1 MLSSWY
7 TQEGADEIVAPP
19 TGEILMEIYNLLFTA
34 FGPQN
39 WWPADTDLEMM
50 IGAILTQ
57 NTSWSNVEKAIQN
70 LKGKDLISIKGL
82 SDLPTPML
90 AEYIRPAG
98 YYNLKARRLKNLIS
112 LIENKHDGDLKG
124 LFSLHTERIRKEL
137 LSVKGIGLETADSMI
152 LYGARRALFVVDTY
166 SHRILSRHG
175 LIEEGAGYFE
185 VQTLFMDTL
194 PHDVELFKE
203 FHALLVKTGKG
214 FCRRKPLCP
223 SCPLESV
230 NREGEV

>member
-7 TQEGADEIVAPP
+7 TQDADEIMVPP
-19 TGEILMEIYNLLFTA
+19 AGEILMEIYDLLFTA

-39 WWPADTDLEMM
+39 WWPAENDLEMM

-57 NTSWSNVEKAIQN
+57 NTSWSNVEKAIQS
-70 LKGKDLISIKGL
+70 LKEKDLVSIKGL
-82 SDLPTPML
+82 GDIPTPIL

-112 LIENKHDGDLKG
+112 LIEDKHDGDLNS
-124 LFSLHTERIRKEL
+124 LFSLPTETIRREL
-137 LSVKGIGLETADSMI
+137 LSVRGIGLETADSMI
-152 LYGARRALFVVDTY
+152 LYGAQRPLFVVDTY
-166 SHRILSRHG
+166 THRILSRHG
-175 LIEEGAGYFE
+175 LIEQEAGYFE
-185 VQTLFMDTL
+185 VQMLFMDTL
-194 PHDVELFKE
+194 PHDVEIFKE

-223 SCPLESV
+223 GCPLERI
-230 NREGEV
+230 NRETEV

>member
-7 TQEGADEIVAPP
+7 TQDADEIVAPP

-90 AEYIRPAG
+90 AEYIRPVG

-194 PHDVELFKE
+194 PHDVELFKD

-223 SCPLESV
+223 GCPLERV

>member
-1 MLSSWY
+1 
-7 TQEGADEIVAPP
+7 
-19 TGEILMEIYNLLFTA
+19 MEIYNLLFTA

-39 WWPADTDLEMM
+39 WWPAETDLEMM

-70 LKGKDLISIKGL
+70 LKEKDLVSEKGL
-82 SDLPTPML
+82 RDIPAPIL

-98 YYNLKARRLKNLIS
+98 YYNLKVRRLKNLIS
-112 LIENKHDGDLKG
+112 LIHDKHDGDLNS
-124 LFSLHTERIRKEL
+124 LFSLDTETIRKEL

-152 LYGARRALFVVDTY
+152 LYGAGRALFVVDTY
-166 SHRILSRHG
+166 THRILSRHN
-175 LIEEGAGYFE
+175 LIEEEAGYFE
-185 VQTLFMDTL
+185 VQMLFMDTL

-203 FHALLVKTGKG
+203 FHALLVKTGKD

-223 SCPLESV
+223 DCPLEKV
-230 NREGEV
+230 NREAEV

>member
-1 MLSSWY
+1 MSSRY
-7 TQEGADEIVAPP
+7 TQGADEIVATP
-19 TGEILMEIYNLLFTA
+19 TGAILMQIYNLLFTA

-39 WWPADTDLEMM
+39 WWPAETDLEMM

-70 LKGKDLISIKGL
+70 LKEKDLVSIKGL
-82 SDLPTPML
+82 SDTPAPIL

-98 YYNLKARRLKNLIS
+98 YYNLKVRRLKNLIS
-112 LIENKHDGDLKG
+112 LIHDKHDGDLNS
-124 LFSLHTERIRKEL
+124 LFSLDTETIRKEL

-152 LYGARRALFVVDTY
+152 LYAAGRALFVVDTY
-166 SHRILSRHG
+166 THRILSRHN
-175 LIEEGAGYFE
+175 LIEEEAGYFE
-185 VQTLFMDTL
+185 VQMLFMDTL

-203 FHALLVKTGKG
+203 FHALLVKTGKD

-223 SCPLESV
+223 DCPLEKV
-230 NREGEV
+230 NREAEV